1 MADKSGF
8 ILLNTGDGKGKTT
21 AAMGAA
27 MRMLGH
33 GKRVC
38 LIQFI
43 KTKPSAELEAL
54 KSFGDAVEI
63 HQIGKGFVGVGGK
76 EPRPE
81 DIETAKEALQLARE
95 KISSG
100 DYDLVILDE
109 ITYLV
114 SFSLVPVEEI
124 CEMLDGK
131 PEHVYIF
138 LTGRGA
144 HPELVKRAAMVT
156 EMKEVKH
163 PFQSGIKARKGIEF

>member
-1 MADKSGF
+1 MSDKGGF

-21 AAMGAA
+21 AAIGAA
-27 MRMLGH
+27 LRMLGH

-38 LIQFI
+38 LIQFL
-43 KTKPSAELEAL
+43 KSRPSAELESL
-54 KSFGDAVEI
+54 RKFGDAVEI
-63 HQIGKGFVGVGGK
+63 HQTGKGFVGVKGK
-76 EPRPE
+76 EPTPD
-81 DIETAKEALQLARE
+81 DIEAAREALRLAKE

-109 ITYLV
+109 VTYIID
-114 SFSLVPVEEI
+114 FSLSTVAEV
-124 CEMLDGK
+124 CGVLDSR

-138 LTGRGA
+138 MTGRDA

-163 PFQSGIKARKGIEF
+163 PFQSGVKARKGIEF